1 MNERAARLRVAAG
14 FGLLAVLFVAT
25 VMFANLSL
33 DGWRL
38 DLTEQRLYTVS
49 DGTRKV
55 LAKLR
60 QPVNLYFFFSDRQ
73 SGGHALLRNYA
84 TRVRELLEE
93 YVHYADGRLL
103 LHVIDPEPYSAAE
116 DRADEFRLQPV
127 PLGDGGKLYFGLAG
141 TNAVDD
147 VETIAFFQPEREP
160 FLEYDL
166 SRLIHNL
173 ANPARPAVGVLSGL
187 PLFGSYDVARQAP
200 IPEWAVLQQLRQ
212 LFEVRRVGDDAT
224 AIDPELR
231 VLLLAHPRELPPALA
246 YAVDQFVLRGGRLLL
261 FADPYADRDPR
272 FQQASDPPAAGGI
285 QASDA
290 GGLLA
295 AWGLE
300 LDPEQIAADRT
311 LAMPVQ
317 SPGGL
322 RPVRHV
328 SFLAADARGISR
340 ESLITA
346 QLARVTFAFPGALRP
361 GAGFDGEFVPLIQT
375 TADSRLIDK
384 QHYRYLPDPAALLR
398 DFAPG
403 GAPLTLAARV
413 RARPRT
419 QFPDGP
425 PAGAAAPPGGHLARA
440 AEPVDMVAVADS
452 DLLADRLWTRTQNFF
467 GRRLLQPWAGNGDFV
482 VNAVEALAGSSDLIS
497 LRGRAGFSRPFHVVE
512 ALRRRAE
519 EQFRRKEEELQARLQ
534 EAERNLQ
541 RLQQR
546 KAAGEEGLLTEQQR
560 AEIES
565 FRAER
570 LRVRRELRAV
580 RHELGRDIEA
590 LDFRLRLLNIWLMP
604 FAATL
609 AALGLWAAQRRR
621 RARRE
626 APA

>member
-1 MNERAARLRVAAG
+1 MSERPARLRAAAG
-14 FGLLAVLFVAT
+14 LGLLAALFLSA

-60 QPVNLYFFFSDRQ
+60 QPINLYFFFSDRQ

-116 DRADEFRLQPV
+116 DRADEFRLQPM
-127 PLGDGGKLYFGLAG
+127 PLGDGRLYFGLVG
-141 TNAVDD
+141 TNAVDG

-166 SRLIHNL
+166 SRLIYSL
-173 ANPARPAVGVLSGL
+173 ANPVRPVAGVLSSL
-187 PLFGSYDVARQAP
+187 PLFGGHDAARQAP
-200 IPEWAVLQQLRQ
+200 TPEWAVLQQLRQ
-212 LFEVRRVGDDAT
+212 LFEVRRVDAAAT
-224 AIDPELR
+224 AIDPDVR
-231 VLLLAHPRELPPALA
+231 VLVLAHPGELPPALA

-261 FADPYADRDPR
+261 FADPYPDQDPR
-272 FQQASDPPAAGGI
+272 SRQPGGVPAA
-285 QASDA
+285 AA
-290 GGLLA
+290 GELLA

-300 LDPEQIAADRT
+300 MDPERLAADRT
-311 LAMPVQ
+311 LAMSVQ
-317 SPGGL
+317 PPGAL

-328 SFLAADARGISR
+328 SFLAADARTISR

-346 QLARVTFAFPGALRP
+346 QLARVTFGLPGALRA
-361 GAGFDGEFVPLIQT
+361 GAGFDGEFVPLIST
-375 TADSRLIDK
+375 SADSRLIGK
-384 QHYRYLPDPAALLR
+384 QRYRYLPDPGALLR
-398 DFAPG
+398 GFEPG
-403 GAPLTLAARV
+403 GEPLTLAARV

-425 PAGAAAPPGGHLARA
+425 PAGAAAPPGGHLDRA
-440 AEPVDMVAVADS
+440 AGPVDMVAVADS

-467 GRRLLQPWAGNGDFV
+467 GQRLLQPWAGNGDFV

-497 LRGRAGFSRPFHVVE
+497 LRGRAGFSRPFHEVE

-519 EQFRRKEEELQARLQ
+519 EQFRRQEEALQARLQ
-534 EAERNLQ
+534 EADRNIR
-541 RLQQR
+541 RLQQL
-546 KAAGEEGLLTEQQR
+546 KPAGEEELLTERQR

-570 LRVRRELRAV
+570 LRVRRDLRLV

-590 LDFRLRLLNIWLMP
+590 LGFRLRLLNIWLMP
-604 FAATL
+604 FAVTL

-626 APA
+626 GPA

>member
-1 MNERAARLRVAAG
+1 MSERAARLRAAAG
-14 FGLLAVLFVAT
+14 LGLLAALFVSAM
-25 VMFANLSL
+25 MFVNLSL

-60 QPVNLYFFFSDRQ
+60 QPIDLYFFFSDRE
-73 SGGHALLRNYA
+73 SAGHALLRNYA
-84 TRVRELLEE
+84 ARVRELLEE
-93 YVHYADGRLL
+93 YVHYADGRLR

-116 DRADEFRLQPV
+116 DRADEFRLQPM
-127 PLGDGGKLYFGLAG
+127 PLGAGRLYFGLAG
-141 TNAVDD
+141 TNAVDG

-166 SRLIHNL
+166 SRLIYSL
-173 ANPARPAVGVLSGL
+173 AHPARPVAGVLSGL
-187 PLFGSYDVARQAP
+187 PLFGGHDPARQAP
-200 IPEWAVLQQLRQ
+200 APEWAVLQQRRQ
-212 LFEVRRVGDDAT
+212 LFEVRRIDAAAT
-224 AIDPELR
+224 AIDPDVR
-231 VLLLAHPRELPPALA
+231 VLLLAQPPELPPALA

-261 FADPYADRDPR
+261 FADPYADQDPR
-272 FQQASDPPAAGGI
+272 FQQASDPPSAGGI
-285 QASDA
+285 QASEA

-300 LDPEQIAADRT
+300 MDPERLAADRA

-346 QLARVTFAFPGALRP
+346 QLARVTFGFPGALRA
-361 GAGFDGEFVPLIQT
+361 GAGFDGEFAPLIRT
-375 TADSRLIDK
+375 TADARLIDK
-384 QHYRYLPDPAALLR
+384 QQYRYLPDPSVLLR
-398 DFAPG
+398 DFEPG

-425 PAGAAAPPGGHLARA
+425 PAGAAAPPGGHLDRA

-452 DLLADRLWTRTQNFF
+452 DLLSDRLWTRTQNFF

-482 VNAVEALAGSSDLIS
+482 VNAVEALAGSGDLIS
-497 LRGRAGFSRPFHVVE
+497 LRGRAGFSRPFHEVE

-519 EQFRRKEEELQARLQ
+519 EQFRRREEALQARLQ
-534 EAERNLQ
+534 EAERNIR
-541 RLQQR
+541 RLQQL
-546 KAAGEEGLLTEQQR
+546 KPDGEAELLTERQR

-570 LRVRRELRAV
+570 LRVRRDLRLV

-590 LDFRLRLLNIWLMP
+590 LGFRLRLLNIWLTP
-604 FAATL
+604 FAVTL
-609 AALGLWAAQRRR
+609 AALGLWAARRRR

>member
-1 MNERAARLRVAAG
+1 MSERPARLRAAAG
-14 FGLLAVLFVAT
+14 LGLLAVLFLAA
-25 VMFANLSL
+25 VMSANLSL

-60 QPVNLYFFFSDRQ
+60 QPINLYFFFSDRQ
-73 SGGHALLRNYA
+73 SGGHVLLRNYA

-116 DRADEFRLQPV
+116 DRADEFRLQPM
-127 PLGDGGKLYFGLAG
+127 PLGDGRLYFGLAG
-141 TNAVDD
+141 TNAVDG

-166 SRLIHNL
+166 SRLIYSL
-173 ANPARPAVGVLSGL
+173 ANPVRPVAGVLSGL
-187 PLFGSYDVARQAP
+187 PLFGGHDAARQAP
-200 IPEWAVLQQLRQ
+200 VPEWAVLQQLRQ
-212 LFEVRRVGDDAT
+212 LFEVRRIDDDAT
-224 AIDPELR
+224 AIDPDVR
-231 VLLLAHPRELPPALA
+231 VLLLAHPGELPPALA

-261 FADPYADRDPR
+261 FADPYPDQDPR
-272 FQQASDPPAAGGI
+272 SRQPGGVPASAT
-285 QASDA
+285 

-300 LDPEQIAADRT
+300 MDPERLAADRT
-311 LAMPVQ
+311 LAMSVQ
-317 SPGGL
+317 PPGAL

-328 SFLAADARGISR
+328 SFLAADARTINR

-346 QLARVTFAFPGALRP
+346 QLARVTFGLPGALRA
-361 GAGFDGEFVPLIQT
+361 GAGFDGEFVPLIST
-375 TADSRLIDK
+375 SADSRLIGK
-384 QHYRYLPDPAALLR
+384 QRYRYLQDPDALLR
-398 DFAPG
+398 GFEPG
-403 GAPLTLAARV
+403 GEPLTLAARV

-425 PAGAAAPPGGHLARA
+425 PAGAAAPPGGHLDRA
-440 AEPVDMVAVADS
+440 AAPVDMVAVADS

-497 LRGRAGFSRPFHVVE
+497 LRGRAGFSRPFHEVE

-519 EQFRRKEEELQARLQ
+519 EQFRLQEEALQARLQ
-534 EAERNLQ
+534 EADRNIR
-541 RLQQR
+541 RLQQL
-546 KAAGEEGLLTEQQR
+546 KPAGEEELLTERQR

-570 LRVRRELRAV
+570 LRVRRDLRLV

-590 LDFRLRLLNIWLMP
+590 LGFRLRLLNIWLMP
-604 FAATL
+604 FAVTL
-609 AALGLWAAQRRR
+609 AALGLWAVQRRR

-626 APA
+626 EPA